1 MRLTDLPTTW
11 MDQLQR
17 RLEGPRQE
25 LLVRL
30 RAVQDDLPEREALL
44 TFAVETRDELEE
56 LFGDLSDESARTLSE
71 VLARVQAQ
79 LREADVDLT
88 VGPARLEVTGDDG
101 GIAHVHAALEDAV
114 ESTPANLEYTRGEGI
129 AITVGQQQEE

>member
-71 VLARVQAQ
+71 VVERVQAQ

>member
-30 RAVQDDLPEREALL
+30 RAVQEDLPEREALL

>member
-1 MRLTDLPTTW
+1 

-30 RAVQDDLPEREALL
+30 RAVQEDLPEREALL

-79 LREADVDLT
+79 LRQADVDLT

>member
-25 LLVRL
+25 LLARL
-30 RAVQDDLPEREALL
+30 RAVQEDLPEREALL

>member
-30 RAVQDDLPEREALL
+30 RAVQEDLPEREALL
-44 TFAVETRDELEE
+44 TFAVDPR
-56 LFGDLSDESARTLSE
+56 
-71 VLARVQAQ
+71 
-79 LREADVDLT
+79 
-88 VGPARLEVTGDDG
+88 
-101 GIAHVHAALEDAV
+101 
-114 ESTPANLEYTRGEGI
+114 
-129 AITVGQQQEE
+129 